1 MLAVSTCTILH
12 IVLSNGGISRRN
24 PFTRH
29 YLRESIMD
37 DELTAKDVK
46 KMFEAIDRA
55 NDDQAERAIQRM
67 LEREAN
73 IHEEEDY
80 SEYEDYHSQK

>member
-1 MLAVSTCTILH
+1 
-12 IVLSNGGISRRN
+12 
-24 PFTRH
+24 
-29 YLRESIMD
+29 MD

-67 LEREAN
+67 LEGEVN